1 MEIRPRI
8 SKAIAS
14 IRFTEGQ
21 HVGKGDVLVTL
32 DDAELRA
39 AVAVAKATLI
49 ETESQYRRG
58 EELQQSGL
66 IPESELDRLRA
77 SRDADRATLEAAEAR
92 LADTVVRAPFSGRV
106 GLRRV
111 SVGSMVTPSSVI
123 TTLDDTNPMKI
134 DFDVPETV
142 LGLVARGLP
151 IVTRSAAWPDSVF
164 RGRVDAIDT
173 RVDPVSRTITV
184 RGVLPNPAGRLKPGM
199 FLTVSLLRR
208 NVTAVVV
215 PEQAIVPIQSR
226 QFVLVVG
233 KDLVVERR
241 EVQTGRRAPGRVE
254 IRSGLAP
261 GEIVVAEG
269 TQKARDG
276 GTVRIVGRVG
286 LTP

>member
-1 MEIRPRI
+1 MEVRPRI

-66 IPESELDRLRA
+66 IPDSELDRLRA

-134 DFDVPETV
+134 DFDLPETV

-208 NVTAVVV
+208 DVTAVVV

-233 KDLVVERR
+233 KDLIVERR
-241 EVQTGRRAPGRVE
+241 EVQTGRRVPGRVE

-261 GEIVVAEG
+261 GEVVVAEG